1 MIEKDI
7 EKALQTSCLAAIET
21 DGVTIHPI
29 SPLSSLAAEQ
39 IEKSSADGFLVVS
52 VQPREYDTPM
62 VPTCRITATISLLVR
77 AEMTEVDFGA
87 LVEKLINLFDKWQA
101 CLDDV
106 HTPFSSAAFQLAGF
120 RLGGGEIGID
130 HASRTYT
137 YSHTLEFIGVVLSSH
152 GSRLTLCS

>member
-7 EKALQTSCLAAIET
+7 EKTLQDKCLAALET
-21 DGVTIHPI
+21 KGVRIHPI
-29 SPLSSLAAEQ
+29 SPLSTLASDQ
-39 IEKSSADGFLVVS
+39 IEKSTADGFLVVS
-52 VQPREYDTPM
+52 VQPRSYDTPM
-62 VPTCRITATISLLVR
+62 VPTCTISATVSLLVR

-87 LVEKLINLFDKWQA
+87 LVEKLISLFDTWQA

-106 HTPFSSAAFQLAGF
+106 HTPFSTEAFQLAGF

-137 YSHTLEFIGVVLSSH
+137 YSHTLDFIGVVQ
-152 GSRLTLCS
+152 R